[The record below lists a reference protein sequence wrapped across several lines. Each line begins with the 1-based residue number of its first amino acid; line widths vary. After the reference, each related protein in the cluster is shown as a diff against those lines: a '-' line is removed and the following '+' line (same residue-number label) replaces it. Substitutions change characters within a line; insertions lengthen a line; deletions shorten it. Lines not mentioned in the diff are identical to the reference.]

1 MLVHR
6 NVGNSVAVSS
16 YGNGHSLTFVPNH
29 LGMRFFNIPEEEYLT
44 YSPEVRLFLSIA
56 HAVQNF
62 VPGVKG
68 SSSDKEFHFQ
78 KWVEMRLRAAGL
90 AYHSIGRNSYPDFIL
105 DDFAV
110 GFEVKGNEYPGR
122 GAWDMNSKIPLAQH
136 KGSKV
141 FYVFGR
147 YSPDADGQ
155 TILRDVVLCTAT
167 FLNAATED
175 GNENDSIW
183 GAGSYGDILIR
194 DRRMYVA
201 YAPYSLTTGTDGHTT
216 LILDEPANNV
226 PQILKKVGDLE
237 RTESQEIITSYSFD
251 LTANLLKGVKVPNP
265 NAGKVHR
272 FAAYKIGLEAETHV
286 TSVVPV
292 TPKRR

>member
-1 MLVHR
+1 M
-6 NVGNSVAVSS
+6 S
-16 YGNGHSLTFVPNH
+16 YA
-29 LGMRFFNIPEEEYLT
+29 
-44 YSPEVRLFLSIA
+44 PEVRLFLSIA

-78 KWVEMRLRAAGL
+78 KWVEMRLRAAEL
-90 AYHSIGRNSYPDFIL
+90 AYHSNGRNSYPDFFL

-147 YSPDADGQ
+147 YSHDTDGQ
-155 TILRDVVLCTAT
+155 TILRDVVLCAAT

-216 LILDEPANNV
+216 LILDAPADNLPSV
-226 PQILKKVGDLE
+226 LLKVGELE
-237 RTESQEIITSYSFD
+237 RVESEEIVTSYSFD
-251 LTANLLKGVKVPNP
+251 LTANLLTGVKIPNP
-265 NAGKVHR
+265 NAGRVHR
-272 FAAYKIGLEAETHV
+272 FAAFKIGVEAKTPV
-286 TSVVPV
+286 KSVVPV
-292 TPKRR
+292 TPQRR